1 MLCRVGMIIASC
13 RDIIGNKGSLPW
25 HMPEDLKRFKTITM
39 CSTVI
44 MGHNTYKSIGFKL
57 PNRSNVVLTND
68 PSNIKYST
76 NGLHYVMDIEGAL
89 SIAEYNRLPIF
100 IIGGASV
107 YKMFERYIQYIY
119 WTKVTGEEIVGDTRY
134 NFSKLLENFDL
145 VSSTGNLF
153 ENGFEY
159 DFCEYKHKDFSYNP
173 YTRIGLGWD
182 RLRNSNYVAHKRGER
197 TRDDI
202 F

>member
-25 HMPEDLKRFKTITM
+25 DIPQDLKRFKQITT

-44 MGHNTYKSIGFKL
+44 MGHNTYKSIGFQL

-68 PSNIKYST
+68 PCNVEHST
-76 NGLHYVMDIEGAL
+76 NGLRYVVDIEGAL

-107 YKMFERYIQYIY
+107 YKMFESYIQYIY
-119 WTKVTGEEIVGDTRY
+119 WTKVIGEDIVGDTRY
-134 NFSKLLENFDL
+134 NFSKLLNDFDL
-145 VSSTGNLF
+145 VSSSGNIF